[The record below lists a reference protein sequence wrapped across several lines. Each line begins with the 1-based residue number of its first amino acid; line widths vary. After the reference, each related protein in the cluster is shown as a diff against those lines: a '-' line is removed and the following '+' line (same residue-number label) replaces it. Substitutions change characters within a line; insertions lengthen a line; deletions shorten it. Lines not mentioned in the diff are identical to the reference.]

1 MRRHVSPAIPT
12 LVFLALA
19 APAAGAPN
27 PPPAAKP
34 RQVQPREIEMHVGIP
49 ALVYIG
55 QTLPEVLKKFPR
67 AQVLPFSKQED
78 VKIVKIAEEGISCLA
93 VGDPGDLKVASIGFN
108 LDGAHEGLVEGKFR
122 TRQGI
127 GKGSTVNDVLETYG
141 QPVEILAEKP
151 KGALQRKPEPDNPSV
166 PKMYQYAN
174 EDGSVKTYF
183 LIVDHMVKRVVV
195 NQLAPLD
202 EHVVKGGQKKN

>member
-1 MRRHVSPAIPT
+1 MRRHGSPAIST
-12 LVFLALA
+12 LVLLALA
-19 APAAGAPN
+19 APAAGAPG
-27 PPPAAKP
+27 PSPAATPQKA
-34 RQVQPREIEMHVGIP
+34 QPRAIEMHVGIP
-49 ALVYIG
+49 TLVYLG
-55 QTLPEVLKKFPR
+55 QTLTEVLKKFPR
-67 AQVLPFSKQED
+67 AEVLPFSKQED
-78 VKIVKIAEEGISCLA
+78 VKIVKIAEEGISCLV

-108 LDGAHEGLVEGKFR
+108 MDGAHEGIVEGKFR

-151 KGALQRKPEPDNPSV
+151 KGALQRKPEPDNPAV

-174 EDGSVKTYF
+174 EDGSIKTYF
-183 LIVDHMVKRVVV
+183 LIVDHLVKRVVV

-202 EHVVKGGQKKN
+202 KHVVKGGQKN